1 MSEEVSMQAESKSRG
16 QGKSVFLKLREIAL
30 LNQGLV

>member
-1 MSEEVSMQAESKSRG
+1 MQEESKSRG
-16 QGKSVFLKLREIAL
+16 QGKSVFLELREIGL